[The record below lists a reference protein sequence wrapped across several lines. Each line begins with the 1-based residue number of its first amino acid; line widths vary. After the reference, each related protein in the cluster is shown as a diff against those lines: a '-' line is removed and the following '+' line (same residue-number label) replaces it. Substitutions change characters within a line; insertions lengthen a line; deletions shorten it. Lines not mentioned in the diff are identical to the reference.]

1 MTNGR
6 SSAEDPAERTLFET
20 IRETYALALEPEQH
34 AMIRQ
39 LRSHLPTVPAD
50 ERNALIADIERSVG
64 QNIEE
69 ELEY

>member
-1 MTNGR
+1 MNNGNIV
-6 SSAEDPAERTLFET
+6 ENPAEQTLFET
-20 IRETYALALEPEQH
+20 IRQTYALALEPEQH

-39 LRSHLPTVPAD
+39 LRSHLPTVPVD

>member
-1 MTNGR
+1 MNNGR
-6 SSAEDPAERTLFET
+6 AVENPAERGLFET
-20 IRETYALALEPEQH
+20 IKETYALALEPEQH

-39 LRSHLPTVPAD
+39 VRSHLPTVPVD

-69 ELEY
+69 EPEY

>member
-1 MTNGR
+1 MADGR
-6 SSAEDPAERTLFET
+6 SLAEDPADRTMFET
-20 IRETYALALEPEQH
+20 IRETYALALEPEQQ

-39 LRSHLPTVPAD
+39 LRSHLRTVPAH

-64 QNIEE
+64 QDLEE